1 MTIISASSQLN
12 ITTVHDNKAW
22 YIISAIVED
31 KPGVLFRITNLFRAR
46 NFNIESITVGSTE
59 NVDLSRM
66 TITTESDERTLDQL
80 AKQLRKLIDVVD
92 VKVLDIVRTV
102 YRELALIKLRAA
114 DPTTRMEITNF
125 AAIFRANI
133 LDISKETIIVEVTGT
148 PDKIDAFKNLVDHYG
163 IIQLARTG
171 VSALPR
177 GAYS

>member
-1 MTIISASSQLN
+1 MTITPVSSQLN
-12 ITTVHDNKAW
+12 ISTVHDKAW

-46 NFNIESITVGSTE
+46 NFNIESITVG
-59 NVDLSRM
+59 
-66 TITTESDERTLDQL
+66 TTESDERTLDQL
-80 AKQLRKLIDVVD
+80 VKQLRKLIDVVD
-92 VKVLDIVRTV
+92 VKVLDIMRTV
-102 YRELALIKLRAA
+102 YRELALIKLRAV

-125 AAIFRANI
+125 ASIFRANI

-177 GAYS
+177 GTYS